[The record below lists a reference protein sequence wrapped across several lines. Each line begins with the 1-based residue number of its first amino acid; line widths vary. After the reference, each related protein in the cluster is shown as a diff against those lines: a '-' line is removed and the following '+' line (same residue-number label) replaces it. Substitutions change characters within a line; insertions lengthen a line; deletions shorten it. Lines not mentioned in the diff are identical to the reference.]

1 MKKHP
6 HPFYIF
12 AILLLISS
20 CYGQTNKK
28 EIKKQNVQT
37 TINIEK
43 LKQHARLLKN
53 FAQQQKASTKLGILV
68 DMSIHSWK
76 RRIFVINLETDS
88 ILLSGICAHGQ
99 GNDANREEVVFSNT
113 PGSNCS
119 SEGRYKLG
127 GKYTGQ
133 YGQAYKLFGLDPNN
147 SKAFERAIV
156 FHYYP
161 SVTDVEDSFA
171 TRSNGCPM
179 VSPKFFAQA
188 AKFIDA
194 SSKPVLMW
202 IYK

>member
-1 MKKHP
+1 ML
-6 HPFYIF
+6 
-12 AILLLISS
+12 ALMSS
-20 CYGQTNKK
+20 CSGPFNKRDIK
-28 EIKKQNVQT
+28 EQKPQSAFDVKKLN
-37 TINIEK
+37 
-43 LKQHARLLKN
+43 QHARLLKN
-53 FAQQQKASTKLGILV
+53 FAQQQKASTNLGILV

-99 GNDANREEVVFSNT
+99 GSDANREEVVFSNQ
-113 PGSNCS
+113 PGSLCT

-133 YGQAYKLFGLDPNN
+133 YGEAYKLFGLDPTN
-147 SKAFERAIV
+147 SKAFERVIV

-161 SVTDVEDSFA
+161 TVVDVEDSVV

-179 VSPKFFAQA
+179 VSHDFFAQA